1 MRLEIGKEYIGLG
14 LNSGSSQASRQG
26 RQTHLEVVEI

>member
-1 MRLEIGKEYIGLG
+1 MKIRTEYIELG
-14 LNSGSSQASRQG
+14 LNSSRSQASRMG